1 MFTIPSQ
8 TRTFIE
14 EGFRNEAEIEQV
26 FLEHYQ
32 VLMGVNVV
40 LLPKSGIQTAGGSGT
55 IPDAYAFDLDNNT
68 WYLIEVE
75 LLHHGVWQH
84 IVRQISMQLTA
95 ARDSRSQEKILDKA
109 VDLYERDERFRGI
122 VQEKEIKEIHLRKRL
137 GDILKKEPLI
147 GLPIDKTNSDLD
159 TWAKSL
165 RTGVKIWEIKK
176 FVDLKNPQIK
186 AYYLPDA
193 KAVINTVDAEQD
205 ETVTPDGLTKDDV
218 TVEMLIKAGLL
229 RTGEILWFDYTTRHN
244 NKKHKIEAR
253 ITEGGNLVVDG
264 QEFTSLSSSALFGI
278 SQTGSTRPSA
288 NGWKSWKSE
297 RGKLLRDIRAE
308 FLGIANG

>member
-8 TRTFIE
+8 SRTFIE

-26 FLEHYQ
+26 FFEHYQ
-32 VLMGVNVV
+32 VLMGANVV
-40 LLPKSGIQTAGGSGT
+40 LLPKSSIQTSDGSGT

-95 ARDSRSQEKILDKA
+95 ARDARSQEKILDKA
-109 VDLYERDERFRGI
+109 VELYERDERFRSI

-137 GDILKKEPLI
+137 ADILKKEPLI
-147 GLPIDKTNSDLD
+147 GLPIDRSSSDLD

-176 FVDLKNPQIK
+176 FVDLKKPEIK

-193 KAVINTVDAEQD
+193 KAVINTVDDEPE
-205 ETVTPDGLTKDDV
+205 ETVTTDGLTKDDV

-229 RTGEILWFDYTTRHN
+229 QVGETLWFEYTTRHN
-244 NKKHKIEAR
+244 NRKHRIEAR
-253 ITEGGNLVVDG
+253 LTEAGNLLVNG
-264 QEFTSLSSSALFGI
+264 QEFTSLSSAALFGI
-278 SQTGSTRPSA
+278 SQAGSTRPTV
-288 NGWKSWKSE
+288 NGWKAWKSE
-297 RGKLLRDIRAE
+297 AGKVLFELRIEYLNAHC
-308 FLGIANG
+308 